1 MISGVDGD
9 KEPQGIHHKKSSCN
23 GNTSAD
29 VKLEDKIGNE
39 SIMMCCTAVGMAIF

>member
-9 KEPQGIHHKKSSCN
+9 KGAQGIRHKKSSCN
-23 GNTSAD
+23 GNASAD
-29 VKLEDKIGNE
+29 AKLDDEIWNK